1 MEYTQRESHLT
12 IQIKI
17 SEKNACFLP
26 VIMLLISLQ
35 MGCAAANYGAI
46 RPSSEVNELF
56 ESYEVLGDHN
66 YYYSGPAAIPNA
78 IIGIHENYTLKSDL
92 WKPVDLT
99 QDQLKKWIL
108 LITNKRGF
116 SIRIYGYH
124 ILDPQEEI
132 VGVWYS
138 SYNRTVV
145 KMLDDQHV
153 VVHTPT
159 VRPEE
164 KDKEFRFFPNL

>member
-1 MEYTQRESHLT
+1 MEYTQRRGLLT
-12 IQIKI
+12 IKIKI
-17 SEKNACFLP
+17 FGNKIRFLP
-26 VIMLLISLQ
+26 AILLLLPFL

-56 ESYEVLGDHN
+56 ESYEVLDDHN
-66 YYYSGPAAIPNA
+66 YYYSGSAAIPNA

-92 WKPVDLT
+92 WKSVELT

-108 LITNKRGF
+108 LITNNRGF

-124 ILDPQEEI
+124 ILDPQGEI
-132 VGVWYS
+132 IGVWYS
-138 SYNRTVV
+138 PYNRTVV

-164 KDKEFRFFPNL
+164 KDKGFRFFPNL